1 MSKQDLNGGTSGP
14 AAGEKG
20 GERFSS
26 LGFIMSAIGSA
37 IGLGNLWKFPYITG
51 IYGGAA
57 FVLLFII
64 CLVIV
69 GMPVLLAEMAIGRA
83 GRGNASTSFL
93 NLSGSKRWSFF
104 GFLGVFGSFMITS
117 FYSVIAG
124 WTLHYALSSFTG
136 ALYKGT
142 DYAAQ
147 FQTFTSGYSPIAWQF
162 LILGLSGWVIAR
174 GVSGGIEKFNK
185 VLIPALAVVLL
196 ILMARALTLP
206 GAGAGIEFFLKPDFS
221 KLTGESTLVAL
232 GQAFFSM
239 SIGMGVM
246 ITYGS
251 YVQKEQSLGKATV
264 AVTGGNLLYAL
275 IAGLIVFPTTFSFGL
290 EPAQGPGLVF
300 VVLPAAFS
308 SMPLGAAFGG
318 LFFILLAIAAFTS
331 ILSLLEVPVAFAMD
345 RWKWSRLKATS
356 WTTAVC
362 FIVGVPS
369 ALSVGGVLSDFKIG
383 GKTVFDS
390 LDFVTSNILLPI
402 GGLVVT
408 LFIAYASKR
417 AMEEAGLK
425 GTLLRVWVFLLRIV
439 IPPLIVLIFLY
450 SVGIIS

>member
-1 MSKQDLNGGTSGP
+1 MSKQDLNGGASGP
-14 AAGEKG
+14 AAGEKS

-64 CLVIV
+64 CLIIV

-142 DYAAQ
+142 DYAVQ

-221 KLTGESTLVAL
+221 KLTGESALVAL

-251 YVQKEQSLGKATV
+251 YVRKEQSLGKATV

-369 ALSVGGVLSDFKIG
+369 ALSVGGVLSGFKIG

-390 LDFVTSNILLPI
+390 LDFVTSNVLLPV

-425 GTLLRVWVFLLRIV
+425 GTLLRVWAFLLRIV

>member
-1 MSKQDLNGGTSGP
+1 M
-14 AAGEKG
+14 
-20 GERFSS
+20 
-26 LGFIMSAIGSA
+26 
-37 IGLGNLWKFPYITG
+37 
-51 IYGGAA
+51 
-57 FVLLFII
+57 
-64 CLVIV
+64 
-69 GMPVLLAEMAIGRA
+69 
-83 GRGNASTSFL
+83 
-93 NLSGSKRWSFF
+93 
-104 GFLGVFGSFMITS
+104 
-117 FYSVIAG
+117 
-124 WTLHYALSSFTG
+124 
-136 ALYKGT
+136 YKGT
-142 DYAAQ
+142 DYAVQ

-162 LILGLSGWVIAR
+162 LILALSGWVIAR

-221 KLTGESTLVAL
+221 KLTGESALVAL

-239 SIGMGVM
+239 SVGMGVM

-345 RWKWSRLKATS
+345 RWKWTRLKATS

>member
-1 MSKQDLNGGTSGP
+1 MSDVSSDK
-14 AAGEKG
+14 AAGKGG

-51 IYGGAA
+51 LYGGAA
-57 FVLLFII
+57 FVLIFIF
-64 CLVIV
+64 CLLIV

-83 GRGNASTSFL
+83 GRGNASSSFR
-93 NLSGSKRWSFF
+93 NLASSGRWGFF
-104 GFLGVFGSFMITS
+104 GFIGVFGSFMITS

-124 WTLHYALSSFTG
+124 WTLHYALNSFTG
-136 ALYKGT
+136 KLYNGV
-142 DYAAQ
+142 DYNVQ
-147 FQTFTSGYSPIAWQF
+147 FETFTSGYSPLGWQF
-162 LILGLSGWVIAR
+162 LILGLSAWVIAR

-196 ILMARALTLP
+196 ILMGRALTLP
-206 GAGAGIEFFLKPDFS
+206 GSGEGVEFFLMPDFS
-221 KLTGESTLVAL
+221 KLTGESILVAL

-239 SIGMGVM
+239 SVGMGVM

-264 AVTGGNLLYAL
+264 AVTGGNLLYAI

-308 SMPLGAAFGG
+308 AMPLGAAFGG
-318 LFFILLAIAAFTS
+318 LFFVLLAIAAFTS

-345 RWKWSRLKATS
+345 RWKWTRAKATA

-369 ALSVGGVLSDFKIG
+369 ALSVGGVLSGITIG
-383 GKTVFDS
+383 GKNIFDS
-390 LDFVTSNILLPI
+390 LDFVTSNVLLPV

-408 LFIAYASKR
+408 LFIGYKSKR
-417 AMEEAGLK
+417 AMEEAGLNGPILK
-425 GTLLRVWVFLLRIV
+425 IWVFLLRVI
-439 IPPLIVLIFLY
+439 IPPMIVLIFLY
-450 SVGIIS
+450 SIGVI